1 MRRTKITTRRTR
13 AFIGGFTLVE
23 LLVVIGIIAL
33 LISILL
39 PALNKARASANRIAC
54 QSNLRQISLAVLMYV
69 QDHGTLPGPC
79 TACILDP
86 ASVNTPPNFVV
97 TATNDGTILNS
108 AYYETRQLSNANLL
122 QNYLGLNNGKDW
134 YCPANSDLRLGA
146 SPYSSS
152 SAYYGKKLG
161 YCYVCNNYNY
171 VTNPLT
177 GGILAM
183 QPPFYFG
190 SYSGTSA
197 TNPVGF
203 QTPKTLN
210 QIRYG
215 GTPGTWGYSPQNTIV
230 SEVLASN
237 LDGNSWSSL
246 QQIWM
251 LSDIDGL
258 NWDSSLSAT
267 FGIALNS
274 VPYAARQWPPAHN
287 VSGAL
292 GRNYSFFD
300 GHVEFRTESLD
311 DTEWPGPVKYSI
323 SDPPPPS

>member
-1 MRRTKITTRRTR
+1 
-13 AFIGGFTLVE
+13 
-23 LLVVIGIIAL
+23 
-33 LISILL
+33 
-39 PALNKARASANRIAC
+39 
-54 QSNLRQISLAVLMYV
+54 MY
-69 QDHGTLPGPC
+69 
-79 TACILDP
+79 
-86 ASVNTPPNFVV
+86 F
-97 TATNDGTILNS
+97 
-108 AYYETRQLSNANLL
+108 
-122 QNYLGLNNGKDW
+122 
-134 YCPANSDLRLGA
+134 
-146 SPYSSS
+146 
-152 SAYYGKKLG
+152 GKKLG

-230 SEVLASN
+230 SEVLATN

-258 NWDSSLSAT
+258 NWDSGLSAT
-267 FGIALNS
+267 FGIALNN
-274 VPYAARQWPPAHN
+274 VPYANRQWPPAHII
-287 VSGAL
+287 SGAP

-300 GHVEFRTESLD
+300 GHVEFRTESIN
-311 DTEWPGPVKYSI
+311 DTEWPGPVKYSAA
-323 SDPPPPS
+323 DPPPPS